1 MAFLAPVAVTP
12 AAYEVSFGRVAGR
25 VSPETERIVVSIGR
39 RVLADKRVGGRSFD
53 LTVDLPSRDVTIRI
67 TAIDEHGQRRT
78 TAVGPVF
85 GLPRAARPRAPPR
98 RGRVDGALARAVA
111 GVNRDFA
118 GASGVFVEDLL
129 SGRRAEVSSRVEFP
143 AASTLKV
150 AIAIE
155 VLRALRGKPTPGSWL
170 DRTMRA
176 AIIPSSDRAANELL
190 IWLGGSTSGGAA
202 RVNATMHALGM
213 SQTDMYGG
221 YLITGVTPRFV
232 GKRSTARDLA
242 LLMRELH
249 FAAEGRGRLAR
260 RGSFTPTKARFLLYL
275 LAHTQVSR
283 VDRFL
288 HDQPVV
294 VLQKAGWI
302 TKARHDMGL
311 VYWRGGVFL
320 VVVLTWNERGVG
332 ISSDVL
338 AGRVGRAAYLRFTGR
353 PS

>member
-1 MAFLAPVAVTP
+1 VALLAPVVVTP
-12 AAYEVSFGRVAGR
+12 AASEVSFGRVAGR
-25 VSPETERIVVSIGR
+25 VSPGTDRIVVSIGR
-39 RVLADKRVGGRSFD
+39 RVLVDRHLGGRSFD
-53 LTVDLPSRDVTIRI
+53 LAADLPSRDVTIRV
-67 TAIDEHGQRRT
+67 TAVGKGGRRAT
-78 TAVGPVF
+78 TVVGPVF

-98 RGRVDGALARAVA
+98 HGRVDGALARTLA
-111 GVNRDFA
+111 GLGRQFA
-118 GASGVFVEDLL
+118 GAAGVYAQDLL
-129 SGRRAEVSSRVEFP
+129 SGRTAEVSSRVEFP

-150 AIAIE
+150 AIAVE
-155 VLRALRGKPTPGSWL
+155 VLRALRGKPKPGTRL

-190 IWLGGSTSGGAA
+190 VWLGGSTSGGAA
-202 RVNATMHALGM
+202 KVNATMRWLGM

-221 YLITGVTPRFV
+221 YIVTGATPRFV
-232 GKRSTARDLA
+232 GKRTTARDLA
-242 LLMRELH
+242 VLMRALH
-249 FAAEGRGRLAR
+249 LAAAGRGRLAR

-275 LAHTQVSR
+275 LAHTHVSR

-288 HDQPVV
+288 HDQPAV

-332 ISSDVL
+332 ISSDLL

-353 PS
+353 